1 MVLHRH
7 AMTCWVM
14 IVEVSTK
21 TAKIK
26 PGCPHNFFWGYGR
39 TLLGLFCDHLGFTTQ
54 IKSATLKGNHFRPFI
69 TYIIL
74 YPDTSSKEAWFD
86 DYLVMMGYVD
96 LLGMDPEG
104 WVYLGFTWGL

>member
-1 MVLHRH
+1 
-7 AMTCWVM
+7 MTCCFLLWEFPFRHRRLSQVDLTKSHKGLFVM
-14 IVEVSTK
+14 ILALTM
-21 TAKIK
+21 
-26 PGCPHNFFWGYGR
+26 
-39 TLLGLFCDHLGFTTQ
+39 Q
-54 IKSATLKGNHFRPFI
+54 IKSVTLKGNHFRPFI